1 VKVAVATNVTV
12 RDNTFYDNSQ
22 IYTGTGGAAL
32 GLLKS
37 GSTVQNNLFVMSTG
51 SEAISSYGVTV
62 TLGCNIFW
70 QNPAGN
76 CDTCTLTP
84 TDREVFPA
92 FCDATSDDFT
102 LAQGSPALP
111 AFSNGCG
118 QIGAFGQGCG
128 AVSVETRSWGRIK
141 SGYR

>member
-1 VKVAVATNVTV
+1 MITI
-12 RDNTFYDNSQ
+12 RGNTFYGNSQ
-22 IYTGTGGAAL
+22 VYTGTGGAAL
-32 GLLKS
+32 ALTKS
-37 GSTVQNNLFVMSTG
+37 GSVVQNNLFVLSTG
-51 SEAISSYGVTV
+51 SEALRTINVTV

-70 QNPAGN
+70 QNAAGN